1 MFLTA
6 EAVGQSG
13 YHHIRDSAMRQR
25 SITRSALGLA
35 IAAGLGFSAA
45 AQADALVSPDLQQRL
60 DAHPTHRVV
69 VTFSDAS
76 QMPRLANLTSQLL
89 PMRALP
95 MAGAL
100 LTSSQVR
107 EVAQWDGVESI
118 YFDAPLEWLNYD
130 AGEITNGHKVHD
142 GIGLSGKGVT
152 IAVLDSGVDAT
163 HPDLPQGT
171 KVVQNVKLVGDLGV
185 TGTSAWLENQP
196 NTDTSSGHGTHV
208 AGTVGGTGEAS
219 AADSRRERAH
229 DGIAPGASLVGI
241 GAGEGLSIL
250 YALMGFDYAL
260 ANREK
265 YGIDIITNSWGSSNS
280 VYDPS
285 NPINKAS
292 YEAYRQG
299 MVVAFAAGNDGPEE
313 NTLNPY
319 AIVPWVINVGSGT
332 KAKDLSGFS
341 SRGVEGDFYKHV
353 DVVAPGSSII
363 STRAPN
369 TALGA
374 LGPVVD
380 ANNPTYTQYYHTLS
394 GTSMAT
400 PFVAGTA
407 ALLLEANPDLS
418 PDQIESI
425 LMQTASPM
433 NFPFHVVGGGYID
446 VLAAV
451 DLASKTTG
459 QRHTFLDGIT
469 KWSSKGRWNIAAD
482 THSLMSYSGN
492 WSSVSDDG
500 TTDGTYRTAKVT
512 KKSVPRLNL
521 AFEGNAAQI
530 LYPRNAKGGLA
541 DVYVDGNNVGR
552 ISFYDATDDD
562 RNSFPITG
570 LGSGL
575 HYVEV
580 RGISGNVYFDGSLTE
595 GQLYATDTVLSDE
608 TTRFTGTMGP
618 SAENLEIDEFPF
630 EVGTDAISI
639 KAVIGWDGGVDID
652 FSLVDPDG
660 NEVASG
666 ATLANPETLEFA
678 VAKPG
683 TYKYLVKGYAT
694 VLANYTLDSTV
705 TSATTTVSP

>member
-1 MFLTA
+1 MAAHRVRADSQGIPL
-6 EAVGQSG
+6 EAT
-13 YHHIRDSAMRQR
+13 AMRRR
-25 SITRSALGLA
+25 SVTHSALGLA
-35 IAAGLGFSAA
+35 IALGLGVSFTV
-45 AQADALVSPDLQQRL
+45 QADALVSKDLEQRL
-60 DAHPTHRVV
+60 ATHSTHRVV
-69 VTFSDAS
+69 VTFSDKS
-76 QMPRLANLTSQLL
+76 QMSRLANLTSEIL
-89 PMRALP
+89 PMNALP

-118 YFDAPLEWLNYD
+118 YFDAPLKYFNYD

-142 GIGLSGKGVT
+142 GIGLTGKGIT

-171 KVVQNVKLVGDLGV
+171 KVVQNVKLVGDLGIA
-185 TGTSAWLENQP
+185 GASAWVENVP
-196 NTDTSSGHGTHV
+196 NSDTTSGHGTHV

-219 AADSRRERAH
+219 IADSRRARAH
-229 DGIAPGASLVGI
+229 DGIAPGSKLVGI

-299 MVVAFAAGNDGPEE
+299 MVVAFAAGNDGPDE

-332 KAKDLSGFS
+332 KAKDLSNFS
-341 SRGVEGDFYKHV
+341 SRGVEGDFYKHI
-353 DVVAPGSSII
+353 DVVAPGSSIT

-369 TALGA
+369 TVIGA

-380 ANNPTYTQYYHTLS
+380 PNNPTYTQYYHTIS

-407 ALLLEANPDLS
+407 AVLLEANPDLS
-418 PDQIESI
+418 PDQIETI

-433 NFPFHVVGGGYID
+433 NYPYHVVGGGYID

-451 DLASKTTG
+451 DLASRTHG
-459 QRHTFLDGIT
+459 QRGEFLKGVT
-469 KWSSKGRWNIAAD
+469 KWSSKGRWVIAGD
-482 THSLMSYSGN
+482 GHSLMSYSGT
-492 WSSVSDDG
+492 WSSVADEG
-500 TTDGTYRTAKVT
+500 TTDGSFKTAKVS
-512 KKSVPRLNL
+512 KKSVPRVKL

-530 LYPRNAKGGLA
+530 LYPRNSRGGLA
-541 DVYVDGNNVGR
+541 DVYVDGKNVGR
-552 ISFYDATDDD
+552 ISFYSATDDD
-562 RNSFPITG
+562 RNSFPLTG

-575 HYVEV
+575 HHVEV
-580 RGISGNVYFDGSLTE
+580 RGVQGNVYFDGSLTE
-595 GQLYATDTVLSDE
+595 GQLYATNTVLSEE

-630 EVGTDAISI
+630 EVGSDAISV

-666 ATLANPETLEFA
+666 ATLSNPEVLEFA

-705 TSATTTVSP
+705 VSATTTVSP

>member
-1 MFLTA
+1 MA
-6 EAVGQSG
+6 GPINQRG
-13 YHHIRDSAMRQR
+13 YTMRLRPSLIRS
-25 SITRSALGLA
+25 SLGLA
-35 IAAGLGFSAA
+35 IAVGLGLSAN
-45 AQADALVSPDLQQRL
+45 AQADALVSQDLQQRL
-60 DAHPTHRVV
+60 DAYPTHRVI
-69 VTFSDAS
+69 VTFSDKS
-76 QMPRLANLTSQLL
+76 QVSRLADVTSQIL
-89 PMRALP
+89 PMNALP

-107 EVAQWDGVESI
+107 QVAQWDGVESI
-118 YFDAPLEWLNYD
+118 YFDAPLKWMNYD
-130 AGEITNGHKVHD
+130 AGEITGGHQVHD
-142 GIGLSGKGVT
+142 FIGLSGKGVT

-171 KVVQNVKLVGDLGV
+171 KVVQNVKLVGDLGLA
-185 TGTSAWLENQP
+185 GASAWLENVP

-219 AADSRRERAH
+219 LNDARRARAH
-229 DGIAPGASLVGI
+229 DGIAPQSKLIGI
-241 GAGEGLSIL
+241 GAGEGISIL
-250 YALMGFDYAL
+250 YALMGLDYAL
-260 ANREK
+260 ANRER
-265 YGIDIITNSWGSSNS
+265 YGIDVITNSWGSSTS

-299 MVVAFAAGNDGPEE
+299 MVVTFAAGNDGPDE

-341 SRGVEGDFYKHV
+341 SRGVAGDFYKHV

-369 TALGA
+369 TALPA
-374 LGPVVD
+374 LGPVRD
-380 ANNPTYTQYYHTLS
+380 TNNPTYTAYYAYMS

-418 PDQIESI
+418 PDQVEDI

-433 NFPFHVVGGGYID
+433 NYPYHVVGGGYID

-451 DLASKTTG
+451 DQASRTTG
-459 QRHTFLDGIT
+459 SRHAFLSGIT
-469 KWSSKGRWNIAAD
+469 KWSSKGAWVISAD
-482 THSLMSYSGN
+482 SNPLIGYSGT
-492 WSSVSDDG
+492 WSSTSSAGSSDGAYRQATVS
-500 TTDGTYRTAKVT
+500 R
-512 KKSVPRLNL
+512 KSAPRLNL
-521 AFEGNAAQI
+521 AFEGTAAQ
-530 LYPRNAKGGLA
+530 LQYPRNAKGGA
-541 DVYVDGNNVGR
+541 AEVYVDGKSYGQ
-552 ISFYDATDDD
+552 ISFYSSSPIA
-562 RNSFPITG
+562 RNSFPLKG

-575 HYVEV
+575 HHVEL
-580 RGISGNVYFDGSLTE
+580 RGLTGNVYFDGVLTE
-595 GQLYATDTVLSDE
+595 GKLYPASTTISE
-608 TTRFTGTMGP
+608 TTSQFTGVLGP

-630 EVGTDAISI
+630 EVGADAVSI
-639 KAVIGWDGGVDID
+639 KAVLTWDTGGVDVD

-666 ATLANPETLEFA
+666 ATLSKPEVLEFA
-678 VAKPG
+678 VTRPG

-694 VLANYTLDSTV
+694 VLTNYTLDSTIA
-705 TSATTTVSP
+705 TATTTVTQ

>member
-1 MFLTA
+1 
-6 EAVGQSG
+6 
-13 YHHIRDSAMRQR
+13 MRR
-25 SITRSALGLA
+25 PSLIRSALGLA
-35 IAAGLGFSAA
+35 IAAGLGLSTV
-45 AQADALVSPDLQQRL
+45 AQADALVSEDLQQRL
-60 DAHPTHRVV
+60 DTHSTHRVV
-69 VTFSDAS
+69 VTFSDPS
-76 QMPRLANLTSQLL
+76 QMSRLADLTSELL

-95 MAGAL
+95 MVGAL

-130 AGEITNGHKVHD
+130 AGEITNGHQVHD
-142 GIGLSGKGVT
+142 FIGLSGKDVT

-163 HPDLPQGT
+163 HPDLPPGT
-171 KVVQNVKLVGDLGV
+171 KVVQNVKLVGDFGIS
-185 TGTSAWLENQP
+185 GTSAWLEDQP

-208 AGTVGGTGEAS
+208 AGTAGGTGEAS
-219 AADSRRERAH
+219 INDSRRARAH
-229 DGIAPGASLVGI
+229 DGIAPGAKLIGI
-241 GAGEGLSIL
+241 GAGEGISIL
-250 YALMGFDYAL
+250 YALMGFDYAI
-260 ANREK
+260 ANRAK

-299 MVVAFAAGNDGPEE
+299 MVVAFAAGNGGPAE
-313 NTLNPY
+313 NSLNPY

-332 KAKDLSGFS
+332 KDKDLSNFS

-353 DVVAPGSSII
+353 DVVAPGSGII

-374 LGPVVD
+374 LGTITDP
-380 ANNPTYTQYYHTLS
+380 NNPTYTHYYHRLS

-418 PDQIESI
+418 PDQIETI
-425 LMQTASPM
+425 LMQSASPM
-433 NFPFHVVGGGYID
+433 NYPFHVVGGGYID

-451 DLASKTTG
+451 DLASNTPG
-459 QRHTFLDGIT
+459 QRHEFLDGVT
-469 KWSSKGRWNIAAD
+469 KWSSKGRWIIAPDA
-482 THSLMSYSGN
+482 HSLLSYSGS

-500 TTDGTYRTAKVT
+500 TTDGTFRTAKVT
-512 KKSVPRLNL
+512 KKSVPRVNI

-530 LYPRNAKGGLA
+530 LYPRDSKGGLA
-541 DVYVDGNNVGR
+541 DVYVDGTNVGR
-552 ISFYDATDDD
+552 ISFYSATEDD
-562 RNSFPITG
+562 RNSFPLTG

-575 HYVEV
+575 HHVEV

-595 GQLYATDTVLSDE
+595 GKLYETSTVLTEE

-630 EVGTDAISI
+630 EVGTDAITI
-639 KAVIGWDGGVDID
+639 KAVITWDGGVDVD

-678 VAKPG
+678 VTTPG

-694 VLANYTLDSTV
+694 VLANYTLDSTIV
-705 TSATTTVSP
+705 SATTTVAE

>member
-1 MFLTA
+1 
-6 EAVGQSG
+6 
-13 YHHIRDSAMRQR
+13 MRR
-25 SITRSALGLA
+25 HFTIPRSALGLA
-35 IAAGLGFSAA
+35 IATGLGLSAPV
-45 AQADALVSPDLQQRL
+45 QADALVSADLQQRL

-69 VTFSDAS
+69 VTFSDKEQVS
-76 QMPRLANLTSQLL
+76 RLATLTSQVL
-89 PMRALP
+89 PMKALP

-107 EVAQWDGVESI
+107 QVAQWDGVESI
-118 YFDAPLEWLNYD
+118 YYDAPLKWMNYD
-130 AGEITNGHKVHD
+130 AGEITGGHKVHD
-142 GIGLSGKGVT
+142 FIGLSGKGVT

-171 KVVQNVKLVGDLGV
+171 KVVQNVKLVGDLDLVGAS
-185 TGTSAWLENQP
+185 TYLENVP

-208 AGTVGGTGEAS
+208 AGTVAGTGEAS
-219 AADSRRERAH
+219 KNDPRRARYH
-229 DGIAPGASLVGI
+229 DGIAPQASLVGI
-241 GAGEGLSIL
+241 GAGEGISIL

-260 ANREK
+260 ANRER
-265 YGIDIITNSWGSSNS
+265 YGIDVITNSWGSSNS

-299 MVVAFAAGNDGPEE
+299 MVVAFAAGNDGPDE

-332 KAKDLSGFS
+332 KSKDLSSFS
-341 SRGVEGDFYKHV
+341 SRGVAGDFYKHV

-369 TALGA
+369 TALPA

-380 ANNPTYTQYYHTLS
+380 ATNPSYSYYYASMS

-400 PFVAGTA
+400 PFVAGTT

-418 PDQIESI
+418 PDQIEDI
-425 LMQTASPM
+425 LMRTASPM
-433 NFPFHVVGGGYID
+433 NYPYHVVGGGYID

-451 DLASKTTG
+451 DLASKTPG
-459 QRHTFLDGIT
+459 ERRAFLDGIT
-469 KWSSKGRWNIAAD
+469 KWSSKGAWNIAAD
-482 THSLMSYSGN
+482 NHSLLAYSGS
-492 WSSVSDDG
+492 WSNVANAG
-500 TTDGTYRTAKVT
+500 TTDGTYRKATVT
-512 KKSVPRLNL
+512 RKSVPRLDL
-521 AFEGNAAQI
+521 AFEGSAAQL
-530 LYPRNAKGGLA
+530 LYPRDAKGGLA
-541 DVYVDGNNVGR
+541 DVYVDGQNVGR
-552 ISFYDATDDD
+552 ISFYSATPDA

-575 HYVEV
+575 HRVEV
-580 RGISGNVYFDGSLTE
+580 RGLSGNVYFDGGLTE
-595 GQLYATDTVLSDE
+595 GQLYATNTTISE
-608 TTRFTGTMGP
+608 TTTRFTGTMGP
-618 SAENLEIDEFPF
+618 SAENLEIDEYAF
-630 EVGTDAISI
+630 EVASDAISI
-639 KAVIGWDGGVDID
+639 KATLGWDGGVDVD

-666 ATLANPETLEFA
+666 ATLSNPETLEFA

-694 VLANYTLDSTV
+694 VLANYTLDSTI
-705 TSATTTVSP
+705 TTARTTAAP

>member
-1 MFLTA
+1 
-6 EAVGQSG
+6 
-13 YHHIRDSAMRQR
+13 MRHR
-25 SITRSALGLA
+25 HLTRSALGLA
-35 IAAGLGFSAA
+35 VAAGLGFSSLAS
-45 AQADALVSPDLQQRL
+45 ADALISPDLEQRL
-60 DAHPTHRVV
+60 GAHPTHRVI
-69 VTFSDAS
+69 VTFTD
-76 QMPRLANLTSQLL
+76 RSQLSRLSTLTTQVL
-89 PMRALP
+89 PMKALP

-100 LTSSQVR
+100 LTSAQVR
-107 EVAQWDGVESI
+107 QVAQWEGVESI
-118 YFDAPLEWLNYD
+118 YFDAPLKYFNYD
-130 AGEITNGHKVHD
+130 AGQITGGHTVHD
-142 GIGLSGKGVT
+142 GLALSGKGVT

-185 TGTSAWLENQP
+185 AGVSAWIENVP

-219 AADSRRERAH
+219 LNDKRRPRAH
-229 DGIAPGASLVGI
+229 DGIAPGAALVGL

-280 VYDPS
+280 VYDPN

-299 MVVAFAAGNDGPEE
+299 MVVAFAAGNDGPDE

-369 TALGA
+369 TVLGA
-374 LGPVVD
+374 IGPVLDV
-380 ANNPTYTQYYHTLS
+380 NNPSYTQYYVSMS

-425 LMQTASPM
+425 LMSTASPM
-433 NFPFHVVGGGYID
+433 NYPYHVVGGGYID
-446 VLAAV
+446 VFAAV
-451 DLASKTTG
+451 DLASKTVG
-459 QRHTFLDGIT
+459 QRDAFLQGVT
-469 KWSSKGRWNIAAD
+469 KWSSQGAWVIASETD
-482 THSLMSYSGN
+482 PLMTYSGT
-492 WSSVSDDG
+492 WSNATG
-500 TTDGTYRTAKVT
+500 TNATDGTYKKATVT
-512 KKSVPRLNL
+512 KKSVPRVTL
-521 AFEGNAAQI
+521 AFQGDDAQL
-530 LYPRNAKGGLA
+530 LYPRDSKGGLA
-541 DVYVDGNNVGR
+541 DVYVDGRNVAR
-552 ISFYDATDDD
+552 ISFYSSAPS
-562 RNSFPITG
+562 RASLPLSN
-570 LGSGL
+570 LGPGL
-575 HYVEV
+575 HKVEV
-580 RGISGNVYFDGSLTE
+580 RGVSGTVYFDGSLTE
-595 GQLYATDTVLSDE
+595 GKLYPTTTVLTEDTS
-608 TTRFTGTMGP
+608 TFTGTMGP
-618 SAENLEIDEFPF
+618 SAENLEVDEFAF
-630 EVGTDAISI
+630 HVGADAISI
-639 KAVIGWDGGVDID
+639 KAVLRWSGGVDID
-652 FSLVDPDG
+652 FDLVDPDG
-660 NEVASG
+660 NVVASG
-666 ATLANPETLEFA
+666 ATLANPEVLEFA
-678 VAKPG
+678 VTTPG
-683 TYKYLVKGYAT
+683 TYTYRVKGYAT

-705 TSATTTVSP
+705 TRATTSVAQ

>member
-1 MFLTA
+1 
-6 EAVGQSG
+6 
-13 YHHIRDSAMRQR
+13 MRHR
-25 SITRSALGLA
+25 PASRTALGLA
-35 IAAGLGFSAA
+35 IALGLGLSAV
-45 AQADALVSPDLQQRL
+45 AQADALVSQDLQQRL

-69 VTFSDAS
+69 VTFSDPS
-76 QMPRLANLTSQLL
+76 QMSRLADLTSELL
-89 PMRALP
+89 PMKALP
-95 MAGAL
+95 MVGAL

-118 YFDAPLEWLNYD
+118 YFDAPLKYFNYD

-171 KVVQNVKLVGDLGV
+171 KVVQNVKLVGDLGIA
-185 TGTSAWLENQP
+185 GASAWLENQP
-196 NTDTSSGHGTHV
+196 NSDTSSGHGTHV

-219 AADSRRERAH
+219 VADSRRARAH

-265 YGIDIITNSWGSSNS
+265 YGIDVITNSWGSSNS

-299 MVVAFAAGNDGPEE
+299 MVVAFAAGNDGPDED
-313 NTLNPY
+313 TLNPY

-341 SRGVEGDFYKHV
+341 SRGVEGDFYKHI

-374 LGPVVD
+374 LGTITDV
-380 ANNPTYTQYYHTLS
+380 NNPTYTHYYHTLS

-400 PFVAGTA
+400 PFVAGTV

-418 PDQIESI
+418 PDQIETI
-425 LMQTASPM
+425 LMQSASAM

-451 DLASKTTG
+451 DLASKTSG
-459 QRHTFLDGIT
+459 QRHEFLTGLT
-469 KWSSKGRWNIAAD
+469 KWSSKGRWVIAAD
-482 THSLMSYSGN
+482 THSLLSYSGK
-492 WSSVSDDG
+492 WTSVADDG
-500 TTDGTYRTAKVT
+500 TTDGAYAKASVS
-512 KKSVPRLNL
+512 KKSVPRLNI

-530 LYPRNAKGGLA
+530 LYPRDAKGGLA
-541 DVYVDGNNVGR
+541 DVYVDGKNFGR
-552 ISFYDATDDD
+552 ISFYSATPDD
-562 RNSFPITG
+562 RNSFPLTG
-570 LGSGL
+570 LGAGL
-575 HYVEV
+575 HHVEV

-595 GQLYATDTVLSDE
+595 GQLYDTDTVITEE

-630 EVGTDAISI
+630 EVGVNAVSI

-705 TSATTTVSP
+705 STATTTISK